1 MAKRKEMKG
10 RMKEYLLFLPNLVR
24 LLVDLLR
31 DPRVS
36 SADKAILAGTI
47 IYVIAPIDVIPD
59 FVPFIGQV
67 DDAYLTAIA
76 LLRILNRAERR
87 VIQDHWKGKIDIKEL
102 VTNISRVARFFLPK
116 RMKNVLEGRIEPRR
130 NLRLVKKPP
139 AMSE

>member
-59 FVPFIGQV
+59 FVPFNGQV

-139 AMSE
+139 AMNE